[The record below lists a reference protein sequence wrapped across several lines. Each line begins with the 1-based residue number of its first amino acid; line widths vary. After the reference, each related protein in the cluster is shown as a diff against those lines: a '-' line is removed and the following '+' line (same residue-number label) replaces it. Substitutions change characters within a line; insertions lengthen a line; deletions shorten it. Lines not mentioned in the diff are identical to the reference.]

1 MKTSEILPG
10 DILFV
15 GGRGIIKSLIEW
27 ITHSKYYHCAI
38 FLDQETIAEFQG
50 FRKSGI
56 SPISDYFRNGDKL
69 VIYRDKSLNNQE
81 CEKIVKYALHQSGKD
96 YDYKAIFEELI
107 RYEFG
112 VNIDSYNEGN
122 KKICSS
128 FVRDCFLNGI
138 GKKLTEQ
145 KVPSPQDLIAGKK
158 LKRIGKLKNN

>member
-15 GGRGIIKSLIEW
+15 FGKGIIKSLIEW

-56 SPISDYFRNGDKL
+56 SPLQSYFDKGDRL
-69 VIYRDKSLNNQE
+69 TVYRDKTLTE
-81 CEKIVKYALHQSGKD
+81 TEREKIATYALHQSGRD
-96 YDYKAIFEELI
+96 YGYKAIFEELI

-122 KKICSS
+122 KRICSS
-128 FVRDCFLNGI
+128 FIRDCGMSVGRLWTLVKI
-138 GKKLTEQ
+138 
-145 KVPSPQDLIAGKK
+145 PSPQDLIIGKK